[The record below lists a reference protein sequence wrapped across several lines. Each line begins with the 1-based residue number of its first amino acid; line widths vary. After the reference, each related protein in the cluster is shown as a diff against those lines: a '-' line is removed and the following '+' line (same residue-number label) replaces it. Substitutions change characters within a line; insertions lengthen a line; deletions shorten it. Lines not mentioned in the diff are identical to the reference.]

1 MDTYVTFY
9 DLMTFII
16 MLTSVISL
24 CYVVF
29 SDKNNKHK

>member
-1 MDTYVTFY
+1 MDTYVTFNE
-9 DLMTFII
+9 LMTFII

-29 SDKNNKHK
+29 SNKNNKHK